1 MFCLNLCNATLMAAV
16 VPLALLSALYRL
28 QIISRLLCAWPI
40 TGRSPESV
48 VEDPTVSYRQQA
60 LAKVLKLPATDDFTV
75 PDCVVLATTAAKS
88 GNVQAFTELCR
99 GLPQLRLAREE
110 LPASVLLRMYQL
122 AIDEGGCLMRNIACF
137 LGCRSGSHLMLFLHL
152 SVSRLSVSFLCLP
165 GMLSAHAPA

>member
-1 MFCLNLCNATLMAAV
+1 MAAV
-16 VPLALLSALYRL
+16 VPLALLSALYQL

-40 TGRSPESV
+40 TGRTPESF

-60 LAKVLKLPATDDFTV
+60 LARVLTLPAIDDFTV

-137 LGCRSGSHLMLFLHL
+137 LGSRSGSQLMLFLHL